1 MKYRKMVISFITIF
15 SIAGVASGE
24 TNIFPQNNFMPGW
37 KGGMI
42 EEYNTPEDLFIYM
55 NGGAELYLEYRFVG
69 LEVREYSHPENGT
82 LSIEIYRFATPED
95 SYGIFSI
102 DTSGAE
108 TDIGQGARATAV
120 SVRFWKDRTFVRT
133 FLWQFSP
140 ELVEVPI
147 TAARMIA
154 EKIDRSGELPEWLQT
169 LDTEALNPSFVRGE
183 IALRQVAGSSL
194 PEHLPIKHRTGAA
207 WVSSP
212 GGEMPGCLI
221 LKYDTESKALQ
232 SFQSIWNQISSEDG
246 SSVLVGRRG
255 IVITPTK
262 TATGIENLGHSIL
275 LVPSAEDEASC
286 AETLDKIGS
295 ILSGKEG

>member
-1 MKYRKMVISFITIF
+1 MKYRKMIVSFITIF
-15 SIAGVASGE
+15 TACSIALGE
-24 TNIFPQNNFMPGW
+24 RNIFPQNDFMPGW

-69 LEVREYSHPENGT
+69 LEVREYSRKKSGT

-95 SYGIFSI
+95 AYGIFSI
-102 DTSGAE
+102 DTSGTE
-108 TDIGQGARATAV
+108 MDIGQGARATVV

-133 FLWQFSP
+133 FLWQSSP
-140 ELVEVPI
+140 ELVEVPL

-154 EKIDRSGELPEWLQT
+154 ERIDKPGELPEWLQI
-169 LDTEALNPSFVRGE
+169 LNAEELNPSFVRGE
-183 IALRQVAGSSL
+183 IALRQVTGYNL

-207 WVSSP
+207 WVDSP

-221 LKYDTESKALQ
+221 LKYDTESKALE
-232 SFQSIWNQISSEDG
+232 SFQNIWNQLNSEDG

-255 IVITPTK
+255 IVIAPTK

-286 AETLDKIGS
+286 AEALDRIRS
-295 ILSGKEG
+295 ILSGKEE